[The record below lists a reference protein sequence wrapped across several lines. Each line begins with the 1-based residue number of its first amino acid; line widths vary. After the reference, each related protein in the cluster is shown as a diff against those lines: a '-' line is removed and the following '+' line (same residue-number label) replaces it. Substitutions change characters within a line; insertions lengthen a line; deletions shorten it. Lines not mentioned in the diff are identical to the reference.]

1 MPGLNGYEGAWDL
14 ASTVPHEE
22 QHAGWGRRA
31 LAEVRAARREIRQ
44 GRFQRTMALMT
55 GFAAVVSGFEAYVQH
70 QRGAFANKWMWTP
83 VLLTLPVVGAAG
95 AALVS
100 EEAARRTLPVTA
112 GASLL
117 DGLIGFGYHLR
128 GIARLPGGFKLGR
141 YNVVMGPPIF
151 APLLV
156 GTVGVL
162 GLLASALRPEDWAV
176 LLRPILRQDGAAD
189 QAARLVSAALND
201 GGSRYAGHLETHT
214 PGRARKTADL
224 PAAPVGLEEKIS
236 HGRFQKVMAGT
247 AAGFA
252 VLAGG
257 EAYFEHLRGS
267 YNQAV
272 MWTPVLVTP
281 PMLAA
286 GAGAIRSEVVAQ
298 QVLPWVSLV
307 TFLDGLLG
315 FGLHLRGLKRMPGGF
330 GNLGFNSTMGPP
342 LFAPLLFCAV
352 GLLGFIA
359 ALLRRG
365 RP

>member
-1 MPGLNGYEGAWDL
+1 LTGH
-14 ASTVPHEE
+14 VPDEE
-22 QHAGWGRRA
+22 RPQGWVRRA
-31 LAEVRAARREIRQ
+31 VDEARTARREIRQ

-55 GFAAVVSGFEAYVQH
+55 SFAAIVSGFEAYAQH

-83 VLLTLPVVGAAG
+83 VWLTLPVVGSAA

-100 EEAARRTLPVTA
+100 EDAARHTLPLAA

-141 YNVVMGPPIF
+141 YNVVMGPPVF

-162 GLLASALRPEDWAV
+162 GLLASALRPEDWAA
-176 LLRPILRQDGAAD
+176 LLRPILPEGGAAD
-189 QAARLVSAALND
+189 LAGEAI
-201 GGSRYAGHLETHT
+201 SRAVT
-214 PGRARKTADL
+214 PGRGPRLAAQSSLQGPDHACRSVSL
-224 PAAPVGLEEKIS
+224 PSPVTNLETRIA

-267 YNQAV
+267 YNQAI

-286 GAGAIRSEVVAQ
+286 GVGAIRSTAVARR
-298 QVLPWVSLV
+298 VLPWASVV

-330 GNLGFNSTMGPP
+330 GNLGFNATMGPP

-352 GLLGFIA
+352 GLLGLIA
-359 ALLRRG
+359 SILRRG
-365 RP
+365 QP